1 MSRHISTFVGTS
13 NKVAKLFE
21 EENGEYLV
29 TILSNTQEFTEAFKN
44 KSDAIEFAEETV
56 NV

>member
-1 MSRHISTFVGTS
+1 MSRHISTLVGTS
-13 NKVAKLFE
+13 DKVAKLFE

-29 TILSNTQEFTEAFKN
+29 TVFTNTQEFTEAFKTKN
-44 KSDAIEFAEETV
+44 DAVEFAEEVV